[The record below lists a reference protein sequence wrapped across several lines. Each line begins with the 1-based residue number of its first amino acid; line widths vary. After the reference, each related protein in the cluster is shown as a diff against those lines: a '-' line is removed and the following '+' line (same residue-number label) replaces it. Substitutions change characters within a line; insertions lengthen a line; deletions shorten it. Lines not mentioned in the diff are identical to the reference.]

1 MIEGVVVLSEWTS
14 MSALSG
20 LMLTIGL
27 ICFILF
33 AWVAIFNKEVISN
46 NWFCVFVIGS
56 IIGIS
61 LFVGSFFM
69 PKDHGYKIT
78 LTNDANFSEIVK
90 HYEII
95 SVDNLI
101 LKVREQ

>member
-14 MSALSG
+14 MSVLSS

-27 ICFILF
+27 TCFILF
-33 AWVAIFNKEVISN
+33 AWVAIFGKEVIGN

-56 IIGIS
+56 IIGLG

-69 PKDHGYKIT
+69 PEEHGYKIT
-78 LTNDANFSEIVK
+78 LTDDAKFSEIVE

-95 SVDNLI
+95 SVDKLI
-101 LKVREQ
+101 LKVRER

>member
-14 MSALSG
+14 MSVLSS
-20 LMLTIGL
+20 LMLIIGL
-27 ICFILF
+27 VCVILF
-33 AWVAIFNKEVISN
+33 AWIAIFGKEVISN
-46 NWFCVFVIGS
+46 NWFCAFVIMS
-56 IIGIS
+56 VIGLV

-69 PKDHGYKIT
+69 PEEHGYKIT
-78 LTNDANFSEIVK
+78 LTNDAKFSEIVE

-101 LKVREQ
+101 LKVRER